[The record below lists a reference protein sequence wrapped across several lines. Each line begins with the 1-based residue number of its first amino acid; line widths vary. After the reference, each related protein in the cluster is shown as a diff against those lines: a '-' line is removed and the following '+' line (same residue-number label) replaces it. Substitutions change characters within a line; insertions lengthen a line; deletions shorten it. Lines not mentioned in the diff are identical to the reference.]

1 MAIQWYPGHM
11 AKATRQMKEQLKN
24 VDIIVILGDSR
35 AVTRSIIGSFLDVIG
50 NKRYCMVFNKSDL
63 ADEKAIEAWKVRF
76 REEKIDAFFID
87 CMSKKGIKE
96 LLTFLSSLKEKFRFD
111 REVRVMI
118 AGIPNVG
125 KSMLINAIAGR
136 ASAQTGNR
144 PGVTK
149 GNRWVKVSKDF
160 YLMDTPGVLTPK
172 FDQEADGFVLAAIG
186 SVKDT
191 VFDKEELALK
201 VIEFMS
207 ESYPELLKERYKL
220 TELGTPLETYEQ
232 IGINRGFKSK
242 GGIVDYDRTANI
254 ILDEFKNGKIGRVAF
269 DHPDDMDENGPEES

>member
-24 VDIIVILGDSR
+24 VDIVVILGDAR
-35 AVTRSIIGSFLDVIG
+35 AVRRSIIGSFLDVIKG
-50 NKRYCMVFNKSDL
+50 KRYCMVFNKSDL
-63 ADEKAIEAWKVRF
+63 ADEKAIEKWKAAF
-76 REEKIDAFFID
+76 REENIDAFFID
-87 CMSKKGIKE
+87 CISKRGIKE
-96 LLTFLSSLKEKFRFD
+96 LTTHISSLKEKFRYD
-111 REVRVMI
+111 REVKVMI

-125 KSMLINAIAGR
+125 KSMLINSIAGR

-149 GNRWVKVSKDF
+149 GNRWVKVNKDF
-160 YLMDTPGVLTPK
+160 FLMDTPGVLTPK
-172 FDQEADGFVLAAIG
+172 FDEEADGFVLAAIG

-201 VIEFMS
+201 IIEFMC

-220 TELGTPLETYEQ
+220 EELTTPLETYEQ
-232 IGINRGFKSK
+232 IGINRGFRIK
-242 GGIVDYDRTANI
+242 GGLVDYDRTANI
-254 ILDEFKNGKIGRVAF
+254 ILDEFKNGKIGRIAF
-269 DHPDDMDENGPEES
+269 DLPEDEI

>member
-35 AVTRSIIGSFLDVIG
+35 AVRRSIIGSFLDVIKG
-50 NKRYCMVFNKSDL
+50 KRYCMVFNKSDL
-63 ADEKAIEAWKVRF
+63 ADENVIDEWKKAF

-87 CMSKKGIKE
+87 CISKRGIKE
-96 LLTFLSSLKEKFRFD
+96 LTGHLSSLKSKFRFD

-125 KSMLINAIAGR
+125 KSMLINSIAGR

-149 GNRWVKVSKDF
+149 GNRWVKVNNDF

-172 FDQEADGFVLAAIG
+172 FDEEADGFVLAALG

-201 VIEFMS
+201 IIEFMS
-207 ESYPELLKERYKL
+207 EKYPELLKERYKL
-220 TELGTPLETYEQ
+220 EELTTPIETYEQ
-232 IGINRGFKSK
+232 IGINRGFKIK
-242 GGIVDYDRTANI
+242 GGLVDYERTANI
-254 ILDEFKNGKIGRVAF
+254 ILDEFKNGKIGRISF
-269 DHPDDMDENGPEES
+269 DHPDDEI